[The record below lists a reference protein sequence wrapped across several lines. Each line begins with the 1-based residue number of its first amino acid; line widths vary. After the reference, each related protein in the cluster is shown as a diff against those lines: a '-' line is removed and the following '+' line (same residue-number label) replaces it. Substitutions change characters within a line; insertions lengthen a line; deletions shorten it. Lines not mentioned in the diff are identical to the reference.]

1 VLDLFDSARLRRTFE
16 LAPGHHTHPNPGV
29 GALVVKDGVV
39 IGEGFHSGPGNDHA
53 EVVALSMAGDAAR
66 GADLY
71 VSLEPCS
78 HHGRTP
84 PCVDAVLAA
93 GIGRIVIGIEDPDPK
108 VSGGGVAKLRDAG
121 LEVILSDDPAAAEAV
136 DPAYF
141 HHRRTGLPRIT
152 AKFAMTLDGSVA
164 AIDGTSQWIT
174 SPEARHDA
182 HVLRSEVDAVVVGA
196 GTLRFDDPQLDV
208 RIDGYSG
215 PQPRPVIVAG
225 GGTLPAESQIW
236 QRNPLVIMAEGG
248 SAPGGEVLELSG
260 GAPPAPALVASAL
273 GDMGYLD
280 ILLEGG
286 PTLLAAWWQAGVIT
300 RVYAYIAAKVGGGA
314 GINPLAGSFGN
325 IGDAR
330 EVEIF
335 DVQSVGP
342 DVRIGFQ

>member
-1 VLDLFDSARLRRTFE
+1 MDLFDSARLRRAFE
-16 LAPGHHTHPNPGV
+16 LAVGHHTHPNPGV
-29 GALVVKDGVV
+29 GALVVKDGAI

-53 EVVALSMAGDAAR
+53 EVVALAIAGDAAR

-78 HHGRTP
+78 HHGRKP
-84 PCVDAVLAA
+84 PCVEAVVAA
-93 GIGRIVIGIEDPDPK
+93 GIGRIVIGVEDPDPK
-108 VSGGGVAKLRDAG
+108 VSGSGIAKLRDAG
-121 LEVILSDDPAAAEAV
+121 LEVVVSDEPEAAEAV

-174 SPEARHDA
+174 SPEARQDA
-182 HVLRSEVDAVVVGA
+182 HILRSQVDAVVVGA
-196 GTLRFDDPQLDV
+196 GTLRSDNPRLDV
-208 RIDGYSG
+208 RIDGYDG

-225 GGTLPAESQIW
+225 SGPLPAESRIW
-236 QRNPLVIMAEGG
+236 GLNPLVVTAEGR
-248 SAPGGEVLELSG
+248 SAPGGEVLEISG
-260 GAPPAPALVASAL
+260 GAPPAPALVAAAL
-273 GDMGYLD
+273 GDIGYLD

-286 PTLLAAWWQAGVIT
+286 PTLLASWWEAGVVT
-300 RVYAYIAAKVGGGA
+300 RGYVYVAAKIGGGA
-314 GINPLAGSFGN
+314 GINPLSGSFGN
-325 IGDAR
+325 IEDAR

>member
-1 VLDLFDSARLRRTFE
+1 MDLFDSARLRRTFE

-39 IGEGFHSGPGNDHA
+39 VGEGFHSGPGSDHA
-53 EVVALSMAGDAAR
+53 EVVALSAAGDAAR
-66 GADLY
+66 GSDLY

-84 PCVDAVLAA
+84 PCVDAVIAA

-108 VSGGGVAKLRDAG
+108 VSGSGAAALRAAGV
-121 LEVILSDDPAAAEAV
+121 EVVLSDMPRDAEAV

-141 HHRRTGLPRIT
+141 HHRRTGLPRVT

-164 AIDGTSQWIT
+164 AMDGTSRWIT
-174 SPEARHDA
+174 SPEARQDA
-182 HVLRSEVDAVVVGA
+182 HLLRSQVDAVVVGA
-196 GTLRFDDPQLDV
+196 GTLRTDDPRLDV
-208 RIDGYSG
+208 RIDGYDG

-225 GGTLPAESQIW
+225 SGPLPADSQIW
-236 QRNPLVIMAEGG
+236 GLNPLVVTAEGG
-248 SAPGGEVLELSG
+248 SAPGGEILEV
-260 GAPPAPALVASAL
+260 GAESPPAPALVAAAL
-273 GDMGYLD
+273 GDMGFLD
-280 ILLEGG
+280 LLLEGG
-286 PTLLAAWWQAGVIT
+286 PTLLASWWSAGVVT
-300 RVYAYIAAKVGGGA
+300 RGYAYVAAKLGGGS
-314 GINPLAGSFGN
+314 GITPLAGPFGN

>member
-1 VLDLFDSARLRRTFE
+1 MDLFDSARLRRTFE

-39 IGEGFHSGPGNDHA
+39 VGEGFHSGPGSEHA
-53 EVVALSMAGDAAR
+53 EVVALAAAGDAAR

-93 GIGRIVIGIEDPDPK
+93 GVGRIVIGIEDPDPR
-108 VSGGGVAKLRDAG
+108 VSGSGVAKLRDAG
-121 LEVILSDDPAAAEAV
+121 VDVVLSDEPEAAEAV

-141 HHRRTGLPRIT
+141 HHRRTGLPRVT

-164 AIDGTSQWIT
+164 AMDGTSQWIT

-182 HVLRSEVDAVVVGA
+182 HILRSQVDAVVIGA
-196 GTLRFDDPQLDV
+196 GTLRSDNPRLDV
-208 RIDGYSG
+208 RIDGYAG
-215 PQPRPVIVAG
+215 PQPRAVIVAG
-225 GGTLPAESQIW
+225 SGPLPAEAQIW
-236 QRNPLVIMAEGG
+236 ELDPLVITAEGG
-248 SAPGGEVLELSG
+248 SAPGGEVVGVSG
-260 GAPPAPALVASAL
+260 SDPPAPALVASTL
-273 GDMGYLD
+273 GDMGYLE

-286 PTLLAAWWQAGVIT
+286 PTLLASWWEAGVIT
-300 RVYAYIAAKVGGGA
+300 RGYAYVAAKVGGGA
-314 GINPLAGSFGN
+314 GITPFAGSFGN
-325 IGDAR
+325 IADAR
-330 EVEIF
+330 AVEIF

>member
-1 VLDLFDSARLRRTFE
+1 MDLFDSARLRRTFE
-16 LAPGHHTHPNPGV
+16 LAFGHHTHPNPGV
-29 GALVVKDGVV
+29 GALVVNDGVV
-39 IGEGFHSGPGNDHA
+39 VGEGFHSGPGNDHA
-53 EVVALSMAGDAAR
+53 EVVALSAAGDAAR

-108 VSGGGVAKLRDAG
+108 VSGSGVAKLMEAG
-121 LEVILSDDPAAAEAV
+121 IEVVLSDEPASAEAV

-141 HHRRTGLPRIT
+141 HHRRTGFPRIT

-164 AIDGTSQWIT
+164 ATDGTSQWIT
-174 SPEARHDA
+174 SAEARHDA
-182 HVLRSEVDAVVVGA
+182 HVLRSQVDAVVVGA
-196 GTLRFDDPQLDV
+196 GTLRSDNPRLDV
-208 RIDGYSG
+208 RIDGYGG

-225 GGTLPAESQIW
+225 SSPLPAESQIW
-236 QRNPLVIMAEGG
+236 DLNPIVITAEGG
-248 SAPGGEVLELSG
+248 SAPGGEIVDVG
-260 GAPPAPALVASAL
+260 GSTLPAPAVVASAL
-273 GDMGYLD
+273 GDLGYLD

-286 PTLLAAWWQAGVIT
+286 PTLLSSWWSAGVIT
-300 RVYAYIAAKVGGGA
+300 RGYAYIAARVGGGA
-314 GINPLAGSFGN
+314 GITPFAGPFGN
-325 IGDAR
+325 IEDAR